1 MFQSQHFWE
10 VFGHFLLTLNG
21 NTEWM
26 KVSAHTR
33 VSFISLPHFP
43 LRTQPPP
50 TKRSPNHFPEST
62 QPMLPSE
69 PEWGR
74 TGKTKAKGKPH
85 FPSSERYLFR
95 LQPRRDP
102 GVLLQGAARVVVR
115 GRVPLEVKHEFADRL
130 LHLQGHHRHH
140 VLLLRAL
147 AVQADLP
154 ASSKGG
160 RWGEGQNPHFFSI
173 GLPVPSPWIP
183 NYINT
188 FLGNCSLAKAS
199 KGAEHSMPDSVDGT
213 QRACADTVEGQR
225 PPRKHAKDV

>member
-10 VFGHFLLTLNG
+10 VARPSSVNSSWQYGMNGSDGSHKAQFHFSSSFPTAA
-21 NTEWM
+21 
-26 KVSAHTR
+26 SA
-33 VSFISLPHFP
+33 ISNPW
-43 LRTQPPP
+43 
-50 TKRSPNHFPEST
+50 SPNHFPESAKST
-62 QPMLPSE
+62 LPSE
-69 PEWGR
+69 LDWDR

-115 GRVPLEVKHEFADRL
+115 GRVPLEVKHEFADGL

-147 AVQADLP
+147 AVQTDLP

-160 RWGEGQNPHFFSI
+160 RWGEGQNPHYFP
-173 GLPVPSPWIP
+173 LACQSPA
-183 NYINT
+183 
-188 FLGNCSLAKAS
+188 LGSQ
-199 KGAEHSMPDSVDGT
+199 T
-213 QRACADTVEGQR
+213 I
-225 PPRKHAKDV
+225 